1 MKKVFAILTVALMS
15 LNVCNAQQSWFEG
28 EASYST
34 NIAMAGMSQTTSSS
48 HTEYYKNGNVMSDG
62 NMEKTVYRADIRTER
77 SREAGEKRVSEI
89 RLSDMAPVK
98 AIIDRTTVTVDGHK
112 CILVTYTLTKD
123 DPEMGSAE
131 VTTTDWVDISY
142 AIPYL
147 YGRVNE
153 VPQGLV
159 VQSEATIK
167 ANGMNLTTK
176 TKLNNIKQKAVKDS
190 KFEL

>member
-1 MKKVFAILTVALMS
+1 
-15 LNVCNAQQSWFEG
+15 
-28 EASYST
+28 
-34 NIAMAGMSQTTSSS
+34 
-48 HTEYYKNGNVMSDG
+48 
-62 NMEKTVYRADIRTER
+62 
-77 SREAGEKRVSEI
+77 
-89 RLSDMAPVK
+89 
-98 AIIDRTTVTVDGHK
+98 
-112 CILVTYTLTKD
+112 
-123 DPEMGSAE
+123 MGSAE

-176 TKLNNIKQKAVKDS
+176 TKLNNIKQKTVKDS

>member
-15 LNVCNAQQSWFEG
+15 LNICSAQQSWFEG
-28 EASYST
+28 EAAYST
-34 NIAMAGMSQTTSSS
+34 NIAMAGISQTTSSS
-48 HTEYYKNGNVMSDG
+48 HTEYYKNGNVMMDG
-62 NMEKTVYRADIRTER
+62 NMGKTVYRTDTRTEL
-77 SREAGEKRVSEI
+77 SREAGEKSVSEV

-98 AIIDRTTVTVDGHK
+98 AIVDRSTVTVDGHK
-112 CILVTYTLTKD
+112 CIRVTYTSTTD

-147 YGRVNE
+147 YGRVTD

-159 VQSEATIK
+159 VQSEASIK
-167 ANGMNLTTK
+167 ANGMNMTTK
-176 TKLNNIKQKAVKDS
+176 TKLKSIKQKAVKDS